1 MRTDDLISALATNE
15 AALGPAAQPRLQ
27 WALVAG
33 VVSSLVL
40 CALFWGFLSQLLT
53 VMQTPAFVAK
63 IGLGIVTA
71 ALGLMAW
78 PAMLRPGQPK
88 SRALLM
94 VFVPAVVVWLWALF
108 GTATPVMSQAIGGM
122 WTTCTVSIAALAAP
136 VWLWLMWHAK
146 HFAPTALRQAGA
158 MSGAIA
164 GGVGAAVY
172 SLYCP
177 VFDAGYIAVWYVL
190 GIGVCIAFGAL
201 AGPRSLRW

>member
-1 MRTDDLISALATNE
+1 MLLQKQTRCRLRPLVAHVATDAGV
-15 AALGPAAQPRLQ
+15 LGGQCVYPAAPRRV
-27 WALVAG
+27 ALNLG
-33 VVSSLVL
+33 
-40 CALFWGFLSQLLT
+40 
-53 VMQTPAFVAK
+53 QT
-63 IGLGIVTA
+63 
-71 ALGLMAW
+71 
-78 PAMLRPGQPK
+78 
-88 SRALLM
+88 S
-94 VFVPAVVVWLWALF
+94 VWL
-108 GTATPVMSQAIGGM
+108 G
-122 WTTCTVSIAALAAP
+122 
-136 VWLWLMWHAK
+136 LMWHAK

>member
-1 MRTDDLISALATNE
+1 MKTDDLISALATNE
-15 AALGPAAQPRLQ
+15 AALAPEAQPRLL

-33 VVSSLVL
+33 VISSLVV

-63 IGLGIVTA
+63 IGLGIATA
-71 ALGLMAW
+71 ALALMAW
-78 PAMLRPGQPK
+78 PAMLRPGQLK
-88 SRALLM
+88 SRALL
-94 VFVPAVVVWLWALF
+94 VALVPAVLVWLWALL
-108 GTATPVMSQAIGGM
+108 GTATPLVSQAFGGM
-122 WTTCTVSIAALAAP
+122 WTTCTISIAALALP
-136 VWLWLMWHAK
+136 VWLWLVWHAK

-158 MSGAIA
+158 ISGAIA

-190 GIGVCIAFGAL
+190 GIGVCIALGAL
-201 AGPRSLRW
+201 AGPRALRW